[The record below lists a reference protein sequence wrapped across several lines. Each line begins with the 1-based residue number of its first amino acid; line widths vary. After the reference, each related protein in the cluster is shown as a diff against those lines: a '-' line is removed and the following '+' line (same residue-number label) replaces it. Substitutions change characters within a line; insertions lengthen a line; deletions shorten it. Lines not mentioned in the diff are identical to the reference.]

1 MSTKVRRYF
10 KARKLLEVVYKGPRD
25 RCSSPVGYFRW
36 TLSAAGDHLL
46 IGIWMTL
53 SRLLLLP
60 SVTHLGEFKSETVN
74 ARSQNLPSTVPDR
87 HLSVQYSAVQC
98 SANMQMQM
106 YLKALPR
113 TADRHLA
120 ISACTAGCMQM
131 KSRYVCPALTQF
143 LSWIRLCQ

>member
-1 MSTKVRRYF
+1 MDDLKQT
-10 KARKLLEVVYKGPRD
+10 
-25 RCSSPVGYFRW
+25 
-36 TLSAAGDHLL
+36 
-46 IGIWMTL
+46 
-53 SRLLLLP
+53 P
-60 SVTHLGEFKSETVN
+60 SFAKCDPLGQFKSETVN
-74 ARSQNLPSTVPDR
+74 ARGQNLPSTVPDR
-87 HLSVQYSAVQC
+87 HLSAVQC

-143 LSWIRLCQ
+143 LSWIRLFH